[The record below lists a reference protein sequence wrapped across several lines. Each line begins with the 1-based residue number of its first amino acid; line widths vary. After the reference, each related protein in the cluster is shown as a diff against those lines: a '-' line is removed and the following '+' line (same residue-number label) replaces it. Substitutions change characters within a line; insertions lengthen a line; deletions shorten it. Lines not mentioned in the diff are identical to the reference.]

1 MEGRVVAL
9 KSGQPVRLG
18 IDFGTTRT
26 VVAAVDR
33 GNYPLLSF
41 EVPDG
46 TAHAWFPTLVAV
58 RGPDRV
64 YGWDAWMRQQEPDW
78 TVVRSLKRLT
88 EDAGPRTR
96 IEIGDRSVQLLHV
109 LVALASPLV
118 A

>member
-41 EVPDG
+41 EGPDG
-46 TAHAWFPTLVAV
+46 AHVDWFPSLVAV
-58 RGPDRV
+58 RGAERL
-64 YGWDAWMRQQEPDW
+64 YGWDAISEKQAELYW
-78 TVVRSLKRLT
+78 SLLR
-88 EDAGPRTR
+88 EDSR
-96 IEIGDRSVQLLHV
+96 
-109 LVALASPLV
+109 
-118 A
+118 